1 MEIDKFKRTL
11 KRYIQGRSN
20 ETENALVEAWYKSYQ
35 INEQELSENDEQRIS
50 QAIQSRINAATVKPS
65 IITLPVFRIAASLV
79 IAVGMSF
86 LAWYFV
92 NRLNRSGKAELY
104 TVQTGINSI
113 KQVSLPDTSGI
124 WLNSASCLQVPAAY
138 KGHLREVNLVEGEAF
153 FNIKRDVQHPFVI
166 HVGKLNVEVLGTSF
180 NIQAYK
186 NLKSIKISVVTGK
199 VGVTHGN
206 RVLAMLLPGQQL
218 SYQTNTDTYY
228 RRDINADGVQSWKQG
243 ETYLSEADFK
253 ELALAF
259 KNISGLTLK
268 SGNNR
273 VGSYHFSLRLQRN
286 QPVDQLLKV
295 ITQIHN
301 THFRKEGND
310 IVIY

>member
-1 MEIDKFKRTL
+1 MEIDKFKKTL
-11 KRYIQGRSN
+11 KRYLKGHSN
-20 ETENALVEAWYKSYQ
+20 ETENALVEAWYKSYSVD
-35 INEQELSENDEQRIS
+35 EQKLSENDEQRIG
-50 QAIQSRINAATVKPS
+50 QAIQSRINAATVKQS
-65 IITLPVFRIAASLV
+65 VIGLPVFRIAASLV
-79 IAVGMSF
+79 IAVGIPL

-92 NRLNRSGKAELY
+92 NKLDGEKAELY

-113 KQVSLPDTSGI
+113 KQVSLPDTSAI
-124 WLNSASCLQVPAAY
+124 WLNSASCLQVPTAY

-153 FNIKRDVQHPFVI
+153 FNIKRDVQHPFVV

-186 NLKSIKISVVTGK
+186 NLKSIKISVATGK
-199 VGVTHGN
+199 VGVTRGN
-206 RVLAMLLPGQQL
+206 RALAMLLPGQQL

-228 RRDINADGVQSWKQG
+228 QRNINADGVQGWKQG

-268 SGNNR
+268 AGNSR
-273 VGSYHFSLRLQRN
+273 VGSYHFSLRIQGN